1 MMAAAAG
8 MAFFSSWP
16 PQAIAHL
23 ALAMGIL
30 PLILAAMSYFVP
42 VLTRSSAQAPQ
53 WLPLALLA
61 SWLGGSILITGFIQW
76 PNWPDGKALS
86 LGTAS
91 LLAALLA
98 AAAALSLLLWSR
110 QRKQR
115 CVGQPHPGLHW
126 YLAALTCLLLALL
139 AIVFM
144 PLWPA
149 QRAALRLFHLHLNL
163 LGFVG
168 LTTLGTLQVLLP
180 TSAMRPDPA
189 AHTRLSRDLKPALA
203 GVLLIAAGA
212 AWWLPLAWL
221 GTAVFLLAPLR
232 MLKDSWLRY
241 HDLYPKSDS
250 LPAALYCSSLMLS
263 ILVFLGLWHG
273 SGPLEGRATL
283 LAWILGFLLPL
294 VSATVS
300 QLLPVWLRP
309 GPQREWHKQLRAQLV
324 WQILPRTLCMV
335 SGGLLL
341 AWGHLSGLALSACG
355 ALLMLI
361 ALLRSLKLLHSP
373 TSL

>member
-1 MMAAAAG
+1 
-8 MAFFSSWP
+8 MAFFSPWP

-42 VLTRSSAQAPQ
+42 VLTRSSAQTPG
-53 WLPLALLA
+53 WLPWLLLT
-61 SWLGGSILITGFIQW
+61 SWLGAAVLIAGFMQW
-76 PNWPDGKALS
+76 PSLPDGRTLS
-86 LGTAS
+86 LNIAS

-98 AAAALSLLLWSR
+98 AVAATVQLFWSH
-110 QRKQR
+110 QRGRR
-115 CVGQPHPGLHW
+115 CVGKAHPGLNW

-139 AIVFM
+139 AIACM

-149 QRAALRLFHLHLNL
+149 QRAALRLFHLHLNV

-168 LTTLGTLQVLLP
+168 LTTLGTLQVLIP

-212 AWWLPLAWL
+212 AWWPHLAWL
-221 GTAVFLLAPLR
+221 GMAALLLAPLR
-232 MLKDSWLRY
+232 MVRDGWQRY
-241 HDLYPKSDS
+241 RDLLTQFNNVPT
-250 LPAALYCSSLMLS
+250 ALYCSSLML
-263 ILVFLGLWHG
+263 IVLVLLGAMHE
-273 SGPLEGRATL
+273 SGPLDGRAAL

-309 GPQREWHKQLRAQLV
+309 GPQHEWHRQLRRQLA
-324 WQILPRTLCMV
+324 WQILPRTLCMAG
-335 SGGLLL
+335 GGLLL
-341 AWGHLSGLALSACG
+341 ALGHISGLALSALG
-355 ALLMLI
+355 ALLMLG
-361 ALLRSLKLLHSP
+361 ALLRSLKLLSND
-373 TSL
+373 